1 MDNRPENES
10 KEKTPHPEMDC
21 HQVPLWLPA
30 VKRKITKLFI
40 GHEQKENTY
49 NETCRH

>member
-10 KEKTPHPEMDC
+10 KEKIHHLEMDC
-21 HQVPLWLPA
+21 HQVPLLLPA
-30 VKRKITKLFI
+30 VKEKAKLNINLPQRK
-40 GHEQKENTY
+40 NTY